1 MKLPS
6 EICALNDRLLLRWK
20 TYYAV
25 ATSRDRK
32 LEEGLWRRTQEPE
45 NANESGWRAAGDG
58 RRRLLHYRYTYDV
71 VERLDAPVLC
81 LATLYIMYCVTYP
94 EEDLARVHAG
104 IIQALQAGGWIRQET
119 GARWRRGDVSLT
131 LLTFDRHPMDDEAGR
146 GTPAGYRS
154 LEIILRSDDDQT
166 GPVEQLMPWDVLSRG
181 MRLKD
186 ERADPIF
193 IPDLALIADYLP
205 FHVEVGCGLSVES
218 GIPPLHYLHDLYQV
232 TDRSSNTFVL
242 DSARDDVIPTL
253 LTSPEVC
260 MPALT
265 SMYRAC
271 FLAEPG
277 VAHHGLKQLAEL
289 GHITGPVMTNNV
301 DALIARAGLAAL
313 NLRRYDQDIPDV
325 DFDSRAKSLLV
336 IGSHADRRRVQRRAR
351 QLGLAVFFV
360 DPEGYWE
367 NGVFTPYPLE
377 GTRPGDYL
385 CRRCAGAAIP
395 ELVDYLANVRAAV

>member
-166 GPVEQLMPWDVLSRG
+166 GPVEQL
-181 MRLKD
+181 
-186 ERADPIF
+186 
-193 IPDLALIADYLP
+193 

-351 QLGLAVFFV
+351 QLGVAVFFV